1 MQPSLG
7 ILLFVGRLVSEKRI
21 VPQSTLNVKNP
32 GAHGSFLENRYIEN
46 CHGDCAADIPGV
58 LEYKTHNSD
67 GTSNVI
73 SLAKFTRPFDPK
85 TNKSAK
91 QQLEEKIK
99 FGIVL
104 DEYVLDGS
112 VIVRKKV
119 TAFTELTSDW
129 NEFLIYRPKQK
140 PDGKY
145 SYSVLK
151 EKIKYMYKF
160 NEDWDV

>member
-1 MQPSLG
+1 MQLSPEIVS
-7 ILLFVGRLVSEKRI
+7 FVGRLVSEKRI
-21 VPQSTLNVKNP
+21 YPQSTLNVENS
-32 GAHGSFLENRYIEN
+32 GAHGSFLEKRYIEN
-46 CHGDCAADIPGV
+46 CHGKCQADIPGV

>member
-7 ILLFVGRLVSEKRI
+7 IVSFVGRLVSEKRI
-21 VPQSTLNVKNP
+21 DTQSTLNVENP
-32 GAHGSFLENRYIEN
+32 GAYGDFLERRYIEDV
-46 CHGDCAADIPGV
+46 HGYCMADIPGV
-58 LEYKTHNSD
+58 LEYKTHNQNGS
-67 GTSNVI
+67 SNLI
-73 SLAKFTRPFDPK
+73 SLSKFSQPI
-85 TNKSAK
+85 NK
-91 QQLEEKIK
+91 QGQNIGLQVENK
-99 FGIVL
+99 FKYGLVL

-140 PDGKY
+140 PDGNY

-151 EKIKYMYKF
+151 EKIQYMYKF

>member
-7 ILLFVGRLVSEKRI
+7 IVSFVGRLISEKRI

-91 QQLEEKIK
+91 KQLEEKIK

-140 PDGKY
+140 PDGQY